1 MFHKEYN
8 YLIKIEYDGSS
19 YVGWQYQKNGRSIQG
34 KIENALG
41 KILKMQTRLIGAGR
55 TDKGVHAFGQ
65 YANFKKYEKIIDIKK
80 FLNSI
85 NFFLGKSLISI
96 ISIKKKD
103 NSFNARHNAKERIYE
118 YKIINREGALS
129 LYKNKAWHIKKKL
142 DVKIM
147 KKGAKILKGT
157 HNFSTFRSS
166 SCEAQS
172 PIKTLKKVTIVKKKS
187 KIILTFMSKSF
198 LQQQVRSM
206 VGCLKYVGEKKW
218 NLKKFTKV
226 MASKKRTLCAPPAP
240 PEGLY
245 LARVIY

>member
-65 YANFKKYEKIIDIKK
+65 YANFKTYEKIIDIKK

-142 DVKIM
+142 NIQDLKN
-147 KKGAKILKGT
+147 GAKILEGT
-157 HNFSTFRSS
+157 HDFSTFRSA
-166 SCEAQS
+166 SCSAKS
-172 PIKTLKKVTIVKKKS
+172 PVKKMNSVSIK
-187 KIILTFMSKSF
+187 KKDDEVIITFKSKSF
-198 LQQQVRSM
+198 LQNQVRSM
-206 VGCLKYVGEKKW
+206 VGSLKYLSCGNWSLDNFKRV
-218 NLKKFTKV
+218 LK
-226 MASKKRTLCAPPAP
+226 SKKRSECAPPAP
-240 PEGLY
+240 ACGLY
-245 LARVIY
+245 LKNIKY